1 VLQKRKNFKKTVILS
16 IIMLLLITGTYSIF
30 NIYKKQSIHKNTT
43 KVINTL
49 KQVLD
54 ISTVKYNYSNI
65 LEVKKD
71 KSINNIKIPFTE
83 KSFIVKYN
91 GVINGGVKPDDIKI
105 ISNNKDE
112 ISIEIKKCQ
121 ILDHYIDD
129 ENIYIYDIKN
139 SIFNKLEIEEILEY
153 ISSSKKEYEDEI
165 INEGFLEEIQESTK
179 ESIKSILNE
188 LGYNIVNINFK

>member
-1 VLQKRKNFKKTVILS
+1 MLQKRKNFKKTVILS

>member
-1 VLQKRKNFKKTVILS
+1 MLQKRKNFKKTVILS

-30 NIYKKQSIHKNTT
+30 NIYKKQSIHKNNT
-43 KVINTL
+43 KVVNTL

>member
-30 NIYKKQSIHKNTT
+30 NIYKKQSIHKNNT
-43 KVINTL
+43 KVVNTL

>member
-30 NIYKKQSIHKNTT
+30 NIYKKQSIDKNTT

-153 ISSSKKEYEDEI
+153 ISNSKKEYEDKI
-165 INEGFLEEIQESTK
+165 INEGFLEEIQDNTK
-179 ESIKSILNE
+179 ESIKNILSE
-188 LGYNIVNINFK
+188 LGYNVVNINFK